1 MQLRLLAGTTELLT
15 DRVGE
20 NMSQKIVIV
29 IPATTKRDGE
39 CLSEGN
45 AWKAWVQTDR
55 YVHMSRPQE
64 IRDGVHQSRQSR
76 GTETAED
83 ASISR
88 PVRFRWQN
96 PNWVG
101 KRQQSLLTISSGS
114 VPGLVS
120 AAHSVGMTN
129 TNSSA
134 SPDDRPW
141 GVLDSQESAT
151 DKNTGHNSDGRTHVS
166 GTVLGY
172 ARVSRNEQELAR
184 QFDALHAAG
193 CTRVFYDK
201 GISGARFD
209 RPGLTEALNY
219 ARAGD
224 TLTVQALDRLGRSTK
239 GVLELAERLERSG
252 VALRILNLGLDTA
265 TPSGKLVLTVIAA
278 IAEMERDQLRE
289 RTLDGLAAAR
299 ARGRV
304 GGRPSA
310 LSEERRETVRSLYDS
325 GASYAEI
332 ARILLVSERTVRRAL
347 GGK

>member
-1 MQLRLLAGTTELLT
+1 MQ
-15 DRVGE
+15 
-20 NMSQKIVIV
+20 I
-29 IPATTKRDGE
+29 
-39 CLSEGN
+39 
-45 AWKAWVQTDR
+45 
-55 YVHMSRPQE
+55 
-64 IRDGVHQSRQSR
+64 QSRRCLGLIVDGTNLTCPEKPQKLAHSR
-76 GTETAED
+76 TTDGCHWGCK
-83 ASISR
+83 ASLGSGGPAIAFWR
-88 PVRFRWQN
+88 QN
-96 PNWVG
+96 SPQARSSKVG
-101 KRQQSLLTISSGS
+101 GKIRTDVARDNSSLTISCGS

-129 TNSSA
+129 TNSFA
-134 SPDDRPW
+134 WPDDQPW
-141 GVLDSQESAT
+141 GVLDSHASPP
-151 DKNTGHNSDGRTHVS
+151 DKNAGRNSDGRRHLS
-166 GTVLGY
+166 GIVLGY

-184 QFDALHAAG
+184 QFDALRAAG
-193 CTRVFYDK
+193 CARVFYDK
-201 GISGARFD
+201 GISGAHFD

-219 ARAGD
+219 ARGGD

-304 GGRPSA
+304 GGRPPA
-310 LSEERRETVRSLYDS
+310 LTEERRETVRSLYTN